1 MERSFSSR
9 RDPNQAQN
17 SRAVAVVWDPKRY
30 AKNAGFVPQLGAPAF
45 DLLAPQAGERIL
57 DLGCGDGVL
66 TEKLRAAGAKVTGI
80 DSSRPQIEAAQARGL
95 DAQVLDAAEL
105 GFDAEFDAVFSNAA
119 LHWIREPDRVIT
131 GVYRAL
137 KPGGRFVGEFGGK
150 GNIGAIY
157 EAIVA
162 AICRRGLDPEAYN
175 PWYYPDCSDY
185 SAKLV
190 ASGFRVVDCLLIDRP
205 TPLPGTLVAWL
216 ETFAQTFTAAVAPDE
231 RKAFLDEVSRSL
243 AHKLSDNAGNWWAD
257 YVRIRFQAI
266 KPEVG

>member
-1 MERSFSSR
+1 MGRSFSSR
-9 RDPNQAQN
+9 RDLNPAQN
-17 SRAVAVVWDPKRY
+17 SRAVAVVWDPKLY
-30 AKNAGFVPQLGAPAF
+30 AKNAGFVPQLGAQAF
-45 DLLAPQAGERIL
+45 DLLAPQAGERVL
-57 DLGCGDGVL
+57 DLGCGDGIL
-66 TEKLRAAGAKVTGI
+66 TEKLRSAGANVTGV
-80 DSSRPQIEAAQARGL
+80 DSSRPQIGAARARGL
-95 DAQVLDAAEL
+95 DARVSDAAEL
-105 GFDAEFDAVFSNAA
+105 EFNAEFDAVFSNAA
-119 LHWIREPDRVIT
+119 LHWMREPDRVIA

-157 EAIVA
+157 A
-162 AICRRGLDPEAYN
+162 AIAAVMRRRGLDPEAHN

-190 ASGFRVVDCLLIDRP
+190 ASGFRVVDCLLIDRS
-205 TPLPGTLVAWL
+205 TPLPGTMVAWL

-231 RKAFLDEVSRSL
+231 RKVFLDEVSRSL
-243 AHKLSDNAGNWWAD
+243 AHKLSDDAGNWWAD